1 MTAAP
6 VPLGGRS
13 GLGFRGKD
21 HITLGL
27 ASQLDPCSLDS
38 LLGDPS
44 LACLGHDR
52 APLPGVTDPKLS
64 LPGLNQPRMTP
75 AWPDYSKAQEAHLM
89 TLFAPQNDLE
99 RQLIAA
105 QEGQLPAEDFIA
117 TLLGSEVFMPIYER
131 HQIGGLQ
138 TDRGAALPLKIQTD
152 TGEVLVLFTSPERAK
167 HFVGDYPGYGGGLV
181 VDFTWILE
189 KLGIGFA
196 ISLNPGE
203 SFGMDFEAQDLERMA
218 RMRAH

>member
-1 MTAAP
+1 MEVIDRA
-6 VPLGGRS
+6 R
-13 GLGFRGKD
+13 GLRGKD
-21 HITLGL
+21 HSTPDQ
-27 ASQLDPCSLDS
+27 ASQLHPVGVMRRRGTPGPVGSGPPL
-38 LLGDPS
+38 
-44 LACLGHDR
+44 
-52 APLPGVTDPKLS
+52 LPGVADPKLAR
-64 LPGLNQPRMTP
+64 PGLNRRRMTP
-75 AWPDYSKAQEAHLM
+75 VLANYFKAQEA
-89 TLFAPQNDLE
+89 LFMSQFSPQNDLE

-189 KLGIGFA
+189 KLGIGYA

-203 SFGMDFEAQDLERMA
+203 SYGMDFEAQDLERMA
-218 RMRAH
+218 RMRTH